1 MRFVLLMA
9 LREIRA
15 SWRRLLFFFVCV
27 AIGVGAIVALRSM
40 IQTVR
45 NGLTRESRSLLAA
58 DVAIGTNRP
67 WTPEVR
73 GDLEQRL
80 GAAPILARQE
90 TVDVVTMVRP
100 PDGKGEAVARMV
112 ELRGVEA
119 GFPFYGTVRLQDGQ
133 PFSHALLA
141 NRGALV
147 RPELLTQLGIVVGD
161 ELLVG
166 GKPFTIRGVI
176 AQEPGRRVGAF
187 SFGSRVMVDL
197 ADLKTTGLLAFGSRA
212 NYQILL
218 KMNEA
223 GVQPLVEELRRAF
236 RSRFVG
242 VRSFRSTEDQIGDD
256 LQRAENYLS
265 LVGFV
270 ILVLGGIGVWSVTRV
285 FVRQKIRSVA
295 ILKCLGATTRQVLA
309 AYVLQ
314 VVFLGLTGSL
324 IGVALAAAGLA
335 AVPERIGASF
345 GTTEYHLTASAVWQ
359 GVSVGL
365 LVSLLFSLV
374 PLLEV
379 RSVKPLLLLRGGTTG
394 ALPGPAGYP
403 GWWTMAGMRARL
415 AQVDWT
421 QALAAVVVAAALVG
435 VAGWQAASLRVGLIV
450 CAGFAGVA
458 LLLHLVSSGIV
469 YAVRPVAR
477 TTYFPLRHA
486 VLNLG
491 RPGNQTRVI
500 LLAVGIG
507 SFFVIG
513 IRSLQTNLLQQFS
526 LELSSGGADMFL
538 IEILPNQVTRVRAFL
553 DARKAP
559 AAGPPQLIPVLRARV
574 TSVRGS
580 AANLESIEEVRR
592 QGIGREYTITYRDHL
607 QPNEKVVDG
616 AFWSPSAASGQAG
629 QAARAGQPAVPQEQA
644 AEPQDAQ
651 PAEVSVEKGLSDRAR
666 IRLGDTIRFDVAGRV
681 LEARVTSL
689 REVQWEDARSGGFMF
704 VFRPGPLATAPQT
717 WVGILKAP
725 EEPSDRGRF
734 QRDLVAQFPNVS
746 VIDLREVLAT
756 VKTAVDN
763 VTLAISIV
771 GGIALVSGVLI
782 LAGAVAMTKF
792 QRVYEAAI
800 LRTLGASTRMLSA
813 MLALEY
819 GGLGLLAGVVGGAGA
834 MVLTWGVS
842 RYVLD
847 IPWRPAPG
855 LAAAGALIT
864 MALVGMVGVTSS
876 YDVLRKKPLGALRAE

>member
-1 MRFVLLMA
+1 MSFVLLMA

-45 NGLTRESRSLLAA
+45 GGLTRESRSLIAA

-67 WTPEVR
+67 WTAEVR
-73 GDLEQRL
+73 GDLEKRL
-80 GAAPILARQE
+80 GAAAILARQE
-90 TVDVVTMVRP
+90 TVDVATMVRP

-133 PFSHALLA
+133 PFSHTLLA

-197 ADLKTTGLLAFGSRA
+197 ADLRTTGLLAFGSRA

-218 KMNEA
+218 KMDEA
-223 GVQPLVEELRRAF
+223 GVQPLVEALRRDF
-236 RSRFVG
+236 RSRFVA

-324 IGVALAAAGLA
+324 IGVGLAAAGLA
-335 AVPERIGASF
+335 AIPERIGASF
-345 GTTEYHLTASAVWQ
+345 GTTEYRLTASAVWQ

-379 RSVKPLLLLRGGTTG
+379 RRVKPLLLLRGGTTG
-394 ALPGPAGYP
+394 ALSGPAGYP
-403 GWWTMAGMRARL
+403 AWWTPAGLRARL
-415 AQVDWT
+415 ASVDWT
-421 QALAAVVVAAALVG
+421 QAVVAVAVGAALVG

-450 CAGFAGVA
+450 CAGFAAVA
-458 LLLHLVSSGIV
+458 LLLQLLSAGIV

-477 TTYFPLRHA
+477 TNYFPLRHA
-486 VLNLG
+486 VLNLA

-538 IEILPNQVTRVRAFL
+538 IEILPNQVTPVRAFL
-553 DARKAP
+553 ELRKAP

-574 TSVRGS
+574 TGVRGS
-580 AANLESIEEVRR
+580 ATNLESIEDVRR
-592 QGIGREYTITYRDHL
+592 QGIGREYTITYRDHI

-616 AFWSPSAASGQAG
+616 TFWSASAAPAQAG
-629 QAARAGQPAVPQEQA
+629 QAAGS
-644 AEPQDAQ
+644 QDGQ
-651 PAEVSVEKGLSDRAR
+651 PAEVSVEKGLSERAR
-666 IRLGDTIRFDVAGRV
+666 IRLGDTIRFDVVGRII
-681 LEARVTSL
+681 EARVTSI

-725 EEPSDRGRF
+725 EDPSDRGRF

-771 GGIALVSGVLI
+771 GGIALLSGVLI

-800 LRTLGASTRMLSA
+800 LRTLGASTQMLSA

-842 RYVLD
+842 RHVLD

-864 MALVGMVGVTSS
+864 MALVGIVGVTSS
-876 YDVLRKKPLGALRAE
+876 QDVLRKKPLGTLRAE